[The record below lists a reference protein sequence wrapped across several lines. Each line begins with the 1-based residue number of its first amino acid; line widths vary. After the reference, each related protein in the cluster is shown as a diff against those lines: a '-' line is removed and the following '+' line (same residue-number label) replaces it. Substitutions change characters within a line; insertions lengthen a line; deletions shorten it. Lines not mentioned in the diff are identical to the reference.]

1 MCYFE
6 VSYFR
11 SGIKFQKKLPAN
23 LKSIETEAD
32 LNKKRQ
38 ITHKNEALNVMSDKM
53 TKKLKLTFS
62 GYILVNKKRQNMVS
76 IFVPSFCQK
85 KLERKNEKKD
95 KIGHEPKKFLPFF
108 RQIWNQWTEKPL
120 EPTF

>member
-62 GYILVNKKRQNMVS
+62 GYILVNKKCAQRG
-76 IFVPSFCQK
+76 P
-85 KLERKNEKKD
+85 
-95 KIGHEPKKFLPFF
+95 P
-108 RQIWNQWTEKPL
+108 
-120 EPTF
+120 